1 MIPDQYRA
9 AAQEK
14 STAFSDPPLNLW
26 KQLEPQ
32 QQKVLAQRWGQ
43 LLRRIQLTKDPDLEG
58 HDVDD

>member
-9 AAQEK
+9 AAPEK
-14 STAFSDPPLNLW
+14 STAFSGPPLNLW

-43 LLRRIQLTKDPDLEG
+43 LLRRIQLTKDPDPEG
-58 HDVDD
+58 HEVDD